1 MSLTDLKLIF
11 PPKSI
16 ICKKSTSG
24 SGPSLVP
31 VLVSKQG
38 PVLYRPTIPVP
49 ELNPNFEP
57 FPAQFFLTKPKP
69 VILTCQTRY
78 YHPKLVT
85 A

>member
-1 MSLTDLKLIF
+1 MSLTDLKIPF
-11 PPKSI
+11 FPKSI
-16 ICKKSTSG
+16 ICKKTSSG

-38 PVLYRPTIPVP
+38 PDLYPVP

-69 VILTCQTRY
+69 VILACQTR
-78 YHPKLVT
+78 
-85 A
+85 

>member
-1 MSLTDLKLIF
+1 MSLTNLKLLF
-11 PPKSI
+11 VPKSI
-16 ICKKSTSG
+16 ICKKTSSG

-38 PVLYRPTIPVP
+38 PVLYPVP

-69 VILTCQTRY
+69 VILTCQTR
-78 YHPKLVT
+78 
-85 A
+85 